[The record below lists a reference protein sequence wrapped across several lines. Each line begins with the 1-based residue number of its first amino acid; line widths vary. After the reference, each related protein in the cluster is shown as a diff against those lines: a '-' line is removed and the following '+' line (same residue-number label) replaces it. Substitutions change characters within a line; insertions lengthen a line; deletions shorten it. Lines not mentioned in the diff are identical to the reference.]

1 MRTNREVA
9 EAFVLGNPSA
19 NANMTSTGDRI
30 FSYHTCI
37 AESFL
42 NRYNEICFVVN
53 HTRYSN
59 TTTRHRNY
67 VNDEVYKLILKGFIV
82 IVKRVDDVPIGTQAL
97 KQYYND
103 I

>member
-1 MRTNREVA
+1 MKTNREVA
-9 EAFVLGNPSA
+9 EDFVLGNPSA

-67 VNDEVYKLILKGFIV
+67 VNDEIHKLILKGFIV
-82 IVKRVDDVPIGTQAL
+82 IVKRVDDVPRGTQTL

>member
-1 MRTNREVA
+1 MKTNSEVA
-9 EAFVLGNPSA
+9 EAFVLGNALS
-19 NANMTSTGDRI
+19 NANMTSTGDKL

-42 NRYNEICFVVN
+42 NRYNEICFVIN

-67 VNDEVYKLILKGFIV
+67 VNDELYKLILKGFIV
-82 IVKRVDDVPIGTQAL
+82 IVKRVDDVPRGTQSL

>member
-1 MRTNREVA
+1 MKTNREVA
-9 EAFVLGNPSA
+9 EAFVLGNTSA
-19 NANMTSTGDRI
+19 NANMTSTGDRL

-53 HTRYSN
+53 ETRYSN

-82 IVKRVDDVPIGTQAL
+82 IVKRVDDVPRGTQSL

>member
-1 MRTNREVA
+1 MKANREIA
-9 EAFVLGNPSA
+9 EAFVLGNTSA
-19 NANMTSTGDRI
+19 NANMTSTGDRL

-42 NRYNEICFVVN
+42 NRYNE
-53 HTRYSN
+53 TRYSN
-59 TTTRHRNY
+59 TATRHRSY
-67 VNDEVYKLILKGFIV
+67 VYDELNKLLLKGFIV
-82 IVKRVDDVPIGTQAL
+82 IVKRVDDVPRGTQSL

>member
-9 EAFVLGNPSA
+9 ESFVLGTA
-19 NANMTSTGDRI
+19 AFNANMTSTGDRL
-30 FSYHTCI
+30 FSYSTCI

-42 NRYNEICFVVN
+42 NSYNEICFVVN

-67 VNDEVYKLILKGFIV
+67 VNDEIHKLLLKGFIV
-82 IVKRVDDVPIGTQAL
+82 IVKRIDDVPIGTQTI

>member
-1 MRTNREVA
+1 MKTNREVA

-19 NANMTSTGDRI
+19 NANMTSTGDRL

-42 NRYNEICFVVN
+42 NRYNEIRFVVN

-67 VNDEVYKLILKGFIV
+67 INDEIYKLILKGFIV
-82 IVKRVDDVPIGTQAL
+82 IVKRVDDVPRGTQSL

>member
-9 EAFVLGNPSA
+9 EAFVLGNPLA
-19 NANMTSTGDRI
+19 NDNMTSTGDRL

-67 VNDEVYKLILKGFIV
+67 VNDEIYKLILKGFIV
-82 IVKRVDDVPIGTQAL
+82 IVKRVDDVPRGTQTL

>member
-9 EAFVLGNPSA
+9 EAFVLGNPLA
-19 NANMTSTGDRI
+19 NVNMTSTGDRL

-67 VNDEVYKLILKGFIV
+67 VNDEIHKLILKGFIV
-82 IVKRVDDVPIGTQAL
+82 IVKRVDDVPRGTQTL

>member
-1 MRTNREVA
+1 MKTNSEVA

-30 FSYHTCI
+30 FSYSTCI

-53 HTRYSN
+53 ETKYSN
-59 TTTRHRNY
+59 TTTRHRSY
-67 VNDEVYKLILKGFIV
+67 VYDELNKLLFKGFIV
-82 IVKRVDDVPIGTQAL
+82 IVKRVDDVPRGTQSL
-97 KQYYND
+97 KQYCND

>member
-9 EAFVLGNPSA
+9 EDFVLGNPSA

-30 FSYHTCI
+30 FSYSTCI

-53 HTRYSN
+53 DTRYSN

-67 VNDEVYKLILKGFIV
+67 VYDEIHKPLLKGFIV
-82 IVKRVDDVPIGTQAL
+82 IVKRVDDVPRGTQTL

>member
-30 FSYHTCI
+30 FSYSTCI

-53 HTRYSN
+53 DTRYSN

-67 VNDEVYKLILKGFIV
+67 VYDEIHKLLLKGFIV
-82 IVKRVDDVPIGTQAL
+82 IVKRVDDVPRGTQTL

>member
-9 EAFVLGNPSA
+9 EAFVLGNTSA
-19 NANMTSTGDRI
+19 NANMTSTGDRL

-67 VNDEVYKLILKGFIV
+67 VNDEIHTLILKGFIV
-82 IVKRVDDVPIGTQAL
+82 IVKRVDDVPRGTQSL

>member
-1 MRTNREVA
+1 MKANREIA
-9 EAFVLGNPSA
+9 EDFVLGNPSA

-42 NRYNEICFVVN
+42 NRYNEICFIVN

-67 VNDEVYKLILKGFIV
+67 VNDEIHKLILKGFIV
-82 IVKRVDDVPIGTQAL
+82 IVKRVDDVPRGTQFL

>member
-19 NANMTSTGDRI
+19 NANMTSTRDRI

-67 VNDEVYKLILKGFIV
+67 VNDEIHKLILKGFIV
-82 IVKRVDDVPIGTQAL
+82 IVKRVDDVPRGTQTL

>member
-59 TTTRHRNY
+59 TTTRHMNY

-82 IVKRVDDVPIGTQAL
+82 IVKRVDDVPRGTQSL

>member
-1 MRTNREVA
+1 MRANREVA
-9 EAFVLGNPSA
+9 EAFVLGKAAS
-19 NANMTSTGDRI
+19 NANMTSTGDKL

-53 HTRYSN
+53 ETKYSN

-67 VNDEVYKLILKGFIV
+67 VYDELNKLLLKGFIV
-82 IVKRVDDVPIGTQAL
+82 IVKRVDDVPIGTQSL
-97 KQYYND
+97 KQYCND

>member
-1 MRTNREVA
+1 MITNREVA

-19 NANMTSTGDRI
+19 NANMTSTGDRL
-30 FSYHTCI
+30 FSYNTCI

-82 IVKRVDDVPIGTQAL
+82 IVKRVDDVPRGTQSL